1 MERNNTLS
9 KELEECRTKLTVA
22 TAELENLKK
31 SKEAHDGKYSNGSE
45 IRFRAYND
53 IA

>member
-9 KELEECRTKLTVA
+9 KELEECWTKLNAT

-31 SKEAHDGKYSNGSE
+31 SKNAPDGKHSSSSE
-45 IRFRAYND
+45 IRFRAYNEV
-53 IA
+53 A